1 MYLSDNRT
9 SFNLWPNG
17 SLLKRQIDSKYYEN
31 DGLQNC
37 ILLFISSLTT
47 KLIKNIHIYADL
59 SKISKK
65 LSLNRSGES

>member
-1 MYLSDNRT
+1 MYLSNNRT
-9 SFNLWPNG
+9 SFNLWPSG

-47 KLIKNIHIYADL
+47 KLIKNIHIYAEL